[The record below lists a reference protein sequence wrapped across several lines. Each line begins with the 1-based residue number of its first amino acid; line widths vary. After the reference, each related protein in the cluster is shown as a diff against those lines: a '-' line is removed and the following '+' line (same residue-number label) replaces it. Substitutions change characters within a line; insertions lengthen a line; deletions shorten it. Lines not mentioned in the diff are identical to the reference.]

1 VLNNKPAIHTIDYSE
16 NIYPPALID
25 GLAMTYEVSITKCDS
40 YELEQV
46 RASVATSLEPIG
58 GLQNFVKKGDRVLVK
73 LNLLGAKPPD
83 AAVTTHP
90 AVAQAVVESIQ
101 ELGAIPIVG
110 DAPGGG
116 CSTATYKALLKTTGI
131 QRVIDETGCESV
143 RFDDDK
149 TLVVSE
155 RARTFRKFWVAK
167 AVTEADIIIGIPKLK
182 THLLTYYTGAIKLL
196 YGYVPG
202 LTKAEYHLHTARDI
216 ALFAEL
222 LLDLYETYPP
232 TIAVM
237 DAIVGMEGEGP
248 TNGIPRKIG
257 LIMTSTSCTALDY
270 VAATL
275 ANFHPPN
282 VPTVKVAHERGIGPS
297 CLQDITIFGE
307 ALEPLIMEDF
317 KKTTT
322 TSAWWLGEG
331 TTWTKLS
338 RLLIAAKP
346 HVDASICKKC
356 GECANDC
363 PPKAMQFTKGSVPR
377 VDYHKCIRC
386 YCCQELCPQGAISV
400 SKPFIRKILKD
411 KIGFAKLE
419 SFVTRRTQR
428 K

>member
-1 VLNNKPAIHTIDYSE
+1 
-16 NIYPPALID
+16 
-25 GLAMTYEVSITKCDS
+25 MYEVSITKCDS
-40 YELEQV
+40 YELEKV
-46 RASVATSLEPIG
+46 RTSVTKSLEPIG
-58 GLQNFVKKGDRVLVK
+58 GLKNFVNEGDRVLVK
-73 LNLLGAKPPD
+73 LNLLVAKPPD

-101 ELGAIPIVG
+101 ELGATPIVG

-116 CSTATYKALLKTTGI
+116 CSASAYKALLKTTGI

-149 TLVVSE
+149 TQVVSE
-155 RARTFRKFWVAK
+155 RARTFKKLWVAK
-167 AVTEADIIIGIPKLK
+167 AVTEADVIIGIPKLK

-202 LTKAEYHLHTARDI
+202 LTKTEYHLHTAGDI
-216 ALFAEL
+216 ELFAKL

-257 LIMTSTSCTALDY
+257 LIMTSTSCTALDF

-275 ANFHPPN
+275 GNFHPLSL
-282 VPTVKVAHERGIGPS
+282 PTVKVAHERGIGPS
-297 CLQDITIFGE
+297 GLQDITIFGE
-307 ALEPLIMEDF
+307 AIEPLIMGDF

-322 TSAWWLGEG
+322 SSMWWLGEG
-331 TTWTKLS
+331 TFLTKFA
-338 RLLIAAKP
+338 RLFVATKP
-346 HVDASICKKC
+346 HIDTSICRKC
-356 GECANDC
+356 GECAKDC
-363 PPKAMQFTKGSVPR
+363 PPKAMQFVKGSVPH

-400 SKPFIRKILKD
+400 STPFIRKIIKD
-411 KIGFAKLE
+411 NIGFAKLE
-419 SFVTRRTQR
+419 SFVTGRTQR

>member
-1 VLNNKPAIHTIDYSE
+1 
-16 NIYPPALID
+16 
-25 GLAMTYEVSITKCDS
+25 MTYEVSIAKCDS
-40 YELEQV
+40 YELEKV
-46 RASVATSLEPIG
+46 RASVTTSLEPLG
-58 GLQNFVKKGDRVLVK
+58 GLQNFVKEVDRVLDK

-101 ELGAIPIVG
+101 ELGATPTVG

-116 CSTATYKALLKTTGI
+116 CSAATYKALLKTTGI

-149 TLVVSE
+149 SHVVSE
-155 RARTFRKFWVAK
+155 RARTFKKLWVAR
-167 AVTEADIIIGIPKLK
+167 AVTEADVIIGIPKLK
-182 THLLTYYTGAIKLL
+182 THLLTYYTGAVKLL

-232 TIAVM
+232 AIAVM
-237 DAIVGMEGEGP
+237 DAIVGMAGEGP

-257 LIMTSTSCTALDY
+257 LIMASTSCTALDY
-270 VAATL
+270 VATTL
-275 ANFHPPN
+275 ANFHPLN

-297 CLQDITIFGE
+297 GLQDITLFGE

-322 TSAWWLGEG
+322 SRWWLGEE
-331 TTWTKLS
+331 TFATKFV
-338 RLLIAAKP
+338 RFWMAAKP

-356 GECANDC
+356 GECANAC

-377 VDYHKCIRC
+377 VDYHQCIRC

-400 SKPFIRKILKD
+400 STPFVRRIIKE
-411 KIGFAKLE
+411 KIGFANLE
-419 SFVTRRTQR
+419 SFVTGRVQR

>member
-1 VLNNKPAIHTIDYSE
+1 
-16 NIYPPALID
+16 
-25 GLAMTYEVSITKCDS
+25 MTYEVSITKCDS
-40 YELEQV
+40 YELEKV
-46 RASVATSLEPIG
+46 RISVTKSLELIG
-58 GLQNFVKKGDRVLVK
+58 GLKNFVNEGDRVLVK
-73 LNLLGAKPPD
+73 LNLLGAKPPE

-101 ELGAIPIVG
+101 ELGATPIVG

-116 CSTATYKALLKTTGI
+116 CSVSTYKALLRTTGI
-131 QRVIDETGCESV
+131 QKVIDDTGCESV

-149 TLVVSE
+149 TQVVSE
-155 RARTFRKFWVAK
+155 RARTFKKLWIAR

-182 THLLTYYTGAIKLL
+182 THLLTYYTGAVKLL

-202 LTKAEYHLHTARDI
+202 LTKAEYHLHTAGDTE
-216 ALFAEL
+216 LFAKL
-222 LLDLYETYPP
+222 LLDIYETYPP

-257 LIMTSTSCTALDY
+257 LIMASTSCTALDY

-275 ANFHPPN
+275 VNFHPLN
-282 VPTVKVAHERGIGPS
+282 VPTINVAQERGIGPS
-297 CLQDITIFGE
+297 VLQEITIFGE
-307 ALEPLIMEDF
+307 TLEPLIMKDF
-317 KKTTT
+317 KKTSTT
-322 TSAWWLGEG
+322 GGWWLGEG
-331 TTWTKLS
+331 TFISKFARPWIATKP
-338 RLLIAAKP
+338 R
-346 HVDASICKKC
+346 VDASICKKC

-363 PPKAMQFTKGSVPR
+363 PSKAIQFTKGSVPH

-400 SKPFIRKILKD
+400 STPVIRRIIKD
-411 KIGFAKLE
+411 KIGFASLE
-419 SFVTRRTQR
+419 SFITGRQR

>member
-1 VLNNKPAIHTIDYSE
+1 
-16 NIYPPALID
+16 
-25 GLAMTYEVSITKCDS
+25 MTYEVSITKCDS
-40 YELEQV
+40 YQLEKV
-46 RASVATSLEPIG
+46 RASVTAGLESIG
-58 GLQNFVKKGDRVLVK
+58 GLHNFVKAGDRVLVK

-101 ELGAIPIVG
+101 ELGATPVVG

-116 CSTATYKALLKTTGI
+116 CSAATYKALLKTTGI
-131 QRVIDETGCESV
+131 KRVIDETGCLSV

-149 TLVVSE
+149 TRVVSE
-155 RARTFRKFWVAK
+155 KARTFKKLWIAK
-167 AVTEADIIIGIPKLK
+167 AVTEADVIIGIPKLK
-182 THLLTYYTGAIKLL
+182 THMLTYYTGAVKLL

-202 LTKAEYHLHTARDI
+202 LEKVEYHLHTARDVT
-216 ALFAEL
+216 LFAQL

-237 DAIVGMEGEGP
+237 DSIVGMEGEGP

-257 LIMTSTSCTALDY
+257 LIMVSASCTALDY

-275 ANFHPPN
+275 ANFHPLD
-282 VPTVKVAHERGIGPS
+282 VPTIKVAHERGIGPGS
-297 CLQDITIFGE
+297 LHDITTFGE

-322 TSAWWLGEG
+322 TSRWWLQEG
-331 TTWTKLS
+331 TFVTKYLS
-338 RLLIAAKP
+338 FLMAAKLR
-346 HVDASICKKC
+346 VNASICKKC

-363 PPKAMQFTKGSVPR
+363 PAKAMQFAKGSFPR
-377 VDYHKCIRC
+377 VDYDKCIRC
-386 YCCQELCPQGAISV
+386 YCCQELCPQGAIRV
-400 SKPFIRKILKD
+400 TTPFMRKIIND
-411 KIGFAKLE
+411 KIGFSRLE
-419 SFVTRRTQR
+419 PFFAGRLQR